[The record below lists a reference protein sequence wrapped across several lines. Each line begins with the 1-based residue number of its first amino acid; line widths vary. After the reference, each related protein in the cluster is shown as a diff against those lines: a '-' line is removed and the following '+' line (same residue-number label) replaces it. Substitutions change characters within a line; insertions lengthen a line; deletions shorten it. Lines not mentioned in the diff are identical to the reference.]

1 MNTTKSSWRSGVKRS
16 FLSGLLLV
24 GPLFATGYVLFLL
37 FRITDDL
44 LQPLL
49 TRSLKAYV
57 PGLGILITGMLVLLI
72 GIITRNLLA
81 QRLIRLGERILNHIP
96 LAGNVYSSIKQILQA
111 FSQEDE
117 AEEKKVVM
125 VPWPSDGL
133 WAFGFLNREVI
144 LEDGRR
150 MALVLLLN
158 SINPTTGMLTMVP
171 LEKIRRV
178 DLPVEEAM
186 KLIIS
191 GGIVAPGRLQ
201 TRPAAASLT

>member
-1 MNTTKSSWRSGVKRS
+1 MEIRKSTWRTGLKRS

-24 GPLFATGYVLFLL
+24 GPLFATVYVLFLL
-37 FRITDDL
+37 FQLTDNL

-49 TRSLKAYV
+49 TRSLKAYI
-57 PGLGILITGMLVLLI
+57 PGLGILVTALLVLVI

-96 LAGNVYSSIKQILQA
+96 LAGNVYNSIKQILQA
-111 FSQEDE
+111 FSQEEDS
-117 AEEKKVVM
+117 EEKKVVM
-125 VPWPSDGL
+125 VPWPSEGL
-133 WAFGFLNREVI
+133 WAFGFLNREVTV
-144 LEDGRR
+144 EDGRR

-171 LEKIRRV
+171 MEKVRRV
-178 DLPVEEAM
+178 NLPVEDAM

-191 GGIVAPGRLQ
+191 GGIVAPRQLE
-201 TRPAAASLT
+201 TRPVRSALA

>member
-1 MNTTKSSWRSGVKRS
+1 MKTTKSTWRTGLKRS

-49 TRSLKAYV
+49 TRSLEAYI
-57 PGLGILITGMLVLLI
+57 PGLGILITGALVLII
-72 GIITRNLLA
+72 GIVTRNLLA

-96 LAGNVYSSIKQILQA
+96 LAGNVYNSIKQILQA
-111 FSQEDE
+111 FSQEGDT
-117 AEEKKVVM
+117 EEKKVVM

-133 WAFGFLNREVI
+133 WAFGFLNREVT
-144 LEDGRR
+144 LDDGRR

-158 SINPTTGMLTMVP
+158 SINPTTGILTMVP
-171 LEKIRRV
+171 LEKIRWV
-178 DLPVEEAM
+178 EIPVEDAM

-191 GGIVAPGRLQ
+191 GGIVSPRRLQ
-201 TRPAAASLT
+201 TRPPAAVLP